1 MTTRAVGNR
10 RLLQL
15 ADYLEALPRGQYDQE
30 RIATNGPKCAIGH
43 TWDLP
48 QYKRLRK
55 ASHYS
60 ASEFYVLRRDE
71 WMQLFAASTGCTQPN
86 GKPATTGKQ
95 AAKFIRK
102 FVEEQRS

>member
-15 ADYLEALPRGQYDQE
+15 ADYLEALPRGQYDQDT
-30 RIATNGPKCAIGH
+30 ISTDGPKCAIGH
-43 TWDLP
+43 TWDMP
-48 QYKRLRK
+48 QYKRLK
-55 ASHYS
+55 AKYNYS
-60 ASEFYVLRRDE
+60 ASEFYALRRDE
-71 WMQLFAASTGCTQPN
+71 WMQLFASTGCTQPN